1 MTGVRRFP
9 VHRLLVLLVAMVLA
23 FSGIVVRLATLQVKD
38 HRFFEQA
45 GFDQRLHTVTLPADR
60 GEIRD
65 RTGSPLAITLSAR
78 DVYADPSL
86 VTDPVGEA
94 AQIAEILE
102 VKPKVVLPALTADG
116 TFAYVA
122 RQVDESVAAQVEAL
136 SLPGIGF
143 LEVPKRYY
151 PADSL
156 AAQVDGFVGVD
167 GVGLSGL
174 EAEYEDELAGTPGE
188 RVAELG
194 QDGQPIP
201 QGVDTIQEP
210 VDGATLV
217 TTIDRQIQ
225 FQAQRALRLAVEANQ
240 AKAGT
245 VVVLDPRTGDVLA
258 MASSPSFDPNRFSDA
273 SPDRWRNRAV
283 TDAFEPGSV
292 AKTVTAA
299 AAIESGAVSLTQRF
313 HVPDQM
319 RVGDYTI
326 HDSHPHPIET
336 MTLGDIVAES
346 SNIGI
351 AKVAQIVGPDWLDRY
366 LRRFGFGRTTGIG
379 FPGETA
385 GDLPAV
391 DAWTDTSLAT
401 FAYGQGFSVSAL
413 QMACVYATIA
423 NDGVWVRPRL
433 VRGTIPAEGS
443 FDRAPDSPSRRV
455 LQPATARILAEIL
468 SYAVADG
475 TGAAA
480 AVPGYQ
486 VAGKTGTALKPDP
499 SGGYLDRYVASF
511 IGFLPSSD
519 PRVVVAA
526 FIDEPTTIYGS
537 VAAAPLF
544 QDVARYAIQRLGI
557 APADPLP
564 LPPHTLNTP

>member
-9 VHRLLVLLVAMVLA
+9 AHRLVVLLVTMVLA
-23 FSGIVVRLATLQVKD
+23 FGGIVVRLATLQVKD
-38 HRFFEQA
+38 RQFFEQA
-45 GFDQRLHTVTLPADR
+45 GFDQRLHTVTLPAAR

-65 RTGSPLAITLSAR
+65 RTGSPLAITLEAR
-78 DVYADPSL
+78 DIYADPSL
-86 VTDPVGEA
+86 VTDPEGEA
-94 AQIAEILE
+94 AQIAEVLE
-102 VKPKVVLPALTADG
+102 VKPNEVLPALEGEG

-122 RQVDESVAAQVEAL
+122 RQVDESVAARVEDL

-174 EAEYEDELAGTPGE
+174 EAQYDDELAGTPGE

-194 QDGQPIP
+194 RDGQPIP
-201 QGVDTIQEP
+201 QGVDAIEEP
-210 VDGATLV
+210 VDGATLIS
-217 TTIDRQIQ
+217 TIDRQIQ
-225 FQAQRALRLAVEANQ
+225 FQAQRALREAVEANQ

-245 VVVLDPRTGDVLA
+245 VIVLDPSTGDVLA
-258 MASSPSFDPNRFSDA
+258 MASSPSFDPNRFSEA

-299 AAIESGAVSLTQRF
+299 AAIESGTVSLWQRF
-313 HVPDQM
+313 RVPAEM

-326 HDSHPHPIET
+326 HDSHPHPVET
-336 MTLGDIVAES
+336 MTLGDIVGES

-351 AKVAQIVGPDWLDRY
+351 AKVAQLVGADRLDQY

-385 GDLPAV
+385 GDLPSLG
-391 DAWTDTSLAT
+391 AWTDTSLAT

-433 VRGTIPAEGS
+433 IRGTIPAGGS
-443 FDRAPDSPSRRV
+443 FQRAPDSPSRRV
-455 LQPATARILAEIL
+455 LQPSTAGILAEIL

-475 TGAAA
+475 TGTAAA
-480 AVPGYQ
+480 IPGYQ

-499 SGGYLDRYVASF
+499 RGGYLDRYMASF
-511 IGFLPSSD
+511 IGFLPASH
-519 PRVVVAA
+519 PQVVIAA

-557 APADPLP
+557 APSDT
-564 LPPHTLNTP
+564 LPPPPHALNA